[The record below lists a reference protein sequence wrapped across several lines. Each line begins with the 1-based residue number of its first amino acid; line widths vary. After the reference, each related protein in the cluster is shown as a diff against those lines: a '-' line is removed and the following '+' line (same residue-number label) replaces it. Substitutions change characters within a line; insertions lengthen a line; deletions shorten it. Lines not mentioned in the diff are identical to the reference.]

1 MKTRIRSVRRAG
13 LLTLG
18 FIAAVA
24 SAQNQPYQGTP
35 FPVPPAAGA
44 TVPTPL
50 QVPGKEFM
58 DMPNRNV
65 MNVPVTGQ
73 VIAWDGL
80 GGTMNS
86 FAYGVTQ
93 HADAIACQKDALFQA
108 VIFNS
113 AALLISVTGDSP
125 QNSVWYEDIFGGT
138 GVWATKAQI
147 DAVFGV
153 QDLDGLEV
161 WGPDALDDSDRF
173 SILGDPGQWS
183 VYTFS
188 PMIGGFS
195 GYISKLTIA
204 NAIGHPELE
213 PALDL
218 DALMTLDDGDDYF
231 EPDDFI
237 LFSIRPIGPF
247 DGGEVWVLNGGGAPA
262 TFLSHGG
269 HLWDTAFD
277 VKGTFGVQN
286 ENVDAL
292 EAVATPEP
300 ATLTLLAISLAA
312 FGLTR
317 SAQRRRSA
325 K

>member
-1 MKTRIRSVRRAG
+1 MKTCIRLIGRPCLVA
-13 LLTLG
+13 LG
-18 FIAAVA
+18 FVALIA

-35 FPVPPAAGA
+35 FPVPPAPGA
-44 TVPTPL
+44 IVPTPL
-50 QVPGKEFM
+50 QVTGKEFL

-86 FAYGVTQ
+86 FTYGVSQ
-93 HADAIACQKDALFQA
+93 HADAIANQKDALFQA

-125 QNSVWYEDIFGGT
+125 QNSVWYENIFGGT

-161 WGPDALDDSDRF
+161 WGQDALDDSDRF
-173 SILGDPGQWS
+173 SLLGDPGQWA
-183 VYTFS
+183 VYAFS

-213 PALDL
+213 PVLDL
-218 DALMTLDDGDDYF
+218 DALMTLDDGDDLF
-231 EPDDFI
+231 EPDDTI
-237 LFSIRPIGPF
+237 LFSIRPVGPF
-247 DGGEVWVLNGGGAPA
+247 DGGEVWVLNGGGGPA
-262 TFLSHGG
+262 AFLNHGG

-300 ATLTLLAISLAA
+300 GTFALLTISLFALS
-312 FGLTR
+312 LTR
-317 SAQRRRSA
+317 SRSLRRPA
-325 K
+325 